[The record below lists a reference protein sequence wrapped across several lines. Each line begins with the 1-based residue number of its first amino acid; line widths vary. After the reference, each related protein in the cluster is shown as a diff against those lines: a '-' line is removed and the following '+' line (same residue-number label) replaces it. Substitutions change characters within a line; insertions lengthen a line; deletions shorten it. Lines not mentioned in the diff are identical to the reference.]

1 MPYNVDMKKSAARL
15 KQAPHPHRKPTAER
29 TKVISGRLKLSKVQ
43 ELKELYPVEMTESE
57 IINDLIREK
66 LARAKFDKWIAT
78 MQENFNLKDI
88 DLESLR

>member
-1 MPYNVDMKKSAARL
+1 
-15 KQAPHPHRKPTAER
+15 
-29 TKVISGRLKLSKVQ
+29 VISGRLKLSKVQ

-66 LARAKFDKWIAT
+66 LARAKFDKWMAT